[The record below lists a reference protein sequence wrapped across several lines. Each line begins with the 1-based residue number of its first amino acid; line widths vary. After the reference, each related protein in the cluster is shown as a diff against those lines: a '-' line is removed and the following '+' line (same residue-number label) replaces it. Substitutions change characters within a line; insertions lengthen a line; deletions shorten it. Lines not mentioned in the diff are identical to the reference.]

1 MNKLMNESV
10 HEKGKDEEAKA
21 NQEIHS
27 DEK

>member
-10 HEKGKDEEAKA
+10 HEEGKDEETKA
-21 NQEIHS
+21 NQEIHR